1 MLRVMRQATQA
12 RSTCLL
18 ISSPRQRIFQIVK
31 RFASNETAAKP
42 TSTTPIQKRK
52 FKLGKFL
59 FQITLLSGLTY
70 GGAVYYSLKNVK
82 FQENFTE
89 HIYGAKQVVDYVDDL
104 QRQGVFYDMKK
115 KVWQI
120 GNKYINLPELPE
132 DKLKTSDIS
141 ELANQGN
148 PIIRKLYDTLKELD
162 TIMVKHDLK
171 NVGGRILSQARDEL
185 GELSNQID
193 QLKADEQVL
202 LQNKLEEQKEKYDQI
217 IAKYENSM
225 EQQVNDK
232 ETALKQ
238 QFDHDKRELQ
248 EQHYE
253 QLNAELSRQASEHD
267 KELKNELV
275 RQAVDMQRRWV
286 RDVMIMVEKE
296 RHGRLAKLDYIN
308 KRIKTLERFCID
320 NTENLDASVKIHRLW
335 CALKSLQNIV
345 DQPHRT
351 PFIEQ
356 IVAMRRYF
364 STDEVVLAVL
374 STIDDSVAINGID
387 SISDLS
393 KRFNTVRE
401 EVRRA
406 SLVPEDGGV
415 FSHLLSFV
423 LSKILFRK
431 HGLVDGNDVEAILAR
446 VQYYLNKNDLDTAAR
461 ELNQL
466 EGWPKKLANDWII
479 SARNHL
485 EIKQAIEVIET
496 QATLSCLSI
505 A

>member
-1 MLRVMRQATQA
+1 MRKQ
-12 RSTCLL
+12 
-18 ISSPRQRIFQIVK
+18 

-42 TSTTPIQKRK
+42 TSTTPTQKRK

-82 FQENFTE
+82 FRENFTE

-148 PIIRKLYDTLKELD
+148 PIIRKLSDTLKELD

-171 NVGGRILSQARDEL
+171 NAGGKILSRAKDEL

-202 LQNKLEEQKEKYDQI
+202 LQKKLEEQKEKYDQI

-232 ETALKQ
+232 EIALKQ
-238 QFDHDKRELQ
+238 QFDQEKRELY
-248 EQHYE
+248 EHHYE

-286 RDVMIMVEKE
+286 KDVMIMVEKE

-364 STDEVVLAVL
+364 STDEVVSAVL

-485 EIKQAIEVIET
+485 EVKQAIEVIET

>member
-18 ISSPRQRIFQIVK
+18 ISPPRQRILQI

-42 TSTTPIQKRK
+42 TSTTPTQKRK
-52 FKLGKFL
+52 FKVGKFL
-59 FQITLLSGLTY
+59 FSITLLSGLAY
-70 GGAVYYSLKNVK
+70 GGAVYYSLKDDK
-82 FQENFTE
+82 FRDNFTE
-89 HIYGAKQVVDYVDDL
+89 NIYGAKQVVDYVEDL

-115 KVWQI
+115 KVWRI
-120 GNKYINLPELPE
+120 GSKYINLPELSE
-132 DKLKTSDIS
+132 DNISSDIIS
-141 ELANQGN
+141 EFASKEN
-148 PIIRKLYDTLKELD
+148 PIIRKLSDTLRELD
-162 TIMVKHDLK
+162 TFMVNHDLK
-171 NVGGRILSQARDEL
+171 HAGGKILSRARDEL
-185 GELSNQID
+185 RNLSNNID
-193 QLKADEQVL
+193 QLKADERDLCQK
-202 LQNKLEEQKEKYDQI
+202 KLEEQNEKYNQI
-217 IAKYENSM
+217 IDKYENSM
-225 EQQVNDK
+225 DQQIKDK
-232 ETALKQ
+232 EFALKQ
-238 QFDHDKRELQ
+238 QFDQEKRELY
-248 EQHYE
+248 EQHYT

-267 KELKNELV
+267 NELKNELV

-296 RHGRLAKLDYIN
+296 RNGRLAKLDYIN
-308 KRIKTLERFCID
+308 KRLKTLERFCID
-320 NTENLDASVKIHRLW
+320 NTENLDSSIKVHRLW

-345 DQPHRT
+345 EQPHRT

-364 STDEVVLAVL
+364 STDEVVSAVL

-406 SLVPEDGGV
+406 SLVPENGGV

-446 VQYYLNKNDLDTAAR
+446 VQYYLNKNDLDIAAR

-485 EIKQAIEVIET
+485 EVKQAIEVIET